1 MSYTS
6 TKVEIKAY
14 GGANYTDITSYIKE
28 KGITWSFNSVDADGA
43 GRSLDGTMHRKQIA
57 IKNKLEIQC
66 RPLTTSEMDAL
77 TTLLANEWLSCKI
90 TDASGSTEFKCYR
103 GATVSTGILVSYTTT
118 RELWG
123 NFKFSLI
130 EE

>member
-6 TKVEIKAY
+6 TKVEIKKY
-14 GGANYTDITSYIKE
+14 GALSYTDITGLIAE

-43 GRSLDGTMHRKQIA
+43 GRNLAGTMIRKQIG

-66 RPLTTSEMDAL
+66 RPLTTTEMVSL

-103 GATVSTGILVSYTTT
+103 GATVSTAILVSYNTA
-118 RELWG
+118 REAWG
-123 NFKFSLI
+123 SFKFSLI